1 MADDS
6 DKVILTNSSV
16 MKQKYGSQGY
26 NKLQAA
32 VKQLIASDQKRGLKT
47 IQVGVDD
54 ATAMGKLKAK
64 PVTDPGSARQNK
76 AAIDGVYQALKPD
89 YLMILGSVDVI
100 PHQDLVNPAYD
111 PSPDGDPDQL
121 AEGDLL
127 YACDAPY
134 STAIADFTGPTRVV
148 GRLPDLTNGN
158 DPDYLVGLL
167 NTAAN
172 YKGQPADKY
181 SSFLGISADVWK
193 ISTSLSLQAAF
204 GSSSD
209 QQVSPPDGPDGQWPA
224 DLLARRSHFINC
236 HGATADPQF
245 YGQPD
250 HQDDYPVAHKAVR
263 LPGQITE
270 GTIVTAECCYGAE
283 LYDPAITGG
292 QMGICNAYLAEKAYG
307 YFGSTT
313 MAFGPEHDDHND
325 CSDLICQ
332 YYLKYILSGS
342 SSGRAALQAR
352 LDLIA
357 ARSPLDPYNTK
368 TLGQY
373 VLIGDPSIHPV
384 VSSSVTHALA
394 AVQPHRGKARPGV
407 VSALSVGPDPWG
419 ANRALRRY
427 RLEVLGKAIGASA
440 RVAQPSE
447 IALPPKVKR
456 ALTEAAEPFKVKK
469 FSFRTYAVSSTERP
483 SRKGTRTGHAK
494 ARTSTPGPTA
504 FYVATAA
511 LPRSKA
517 PARQLL
523 VLIAKEIDGSYIIDR
538 LSSR

>member
-6 DKVILTNSSV
+6 DKVILTNISV
-16 MKQKYGSQGY
+16 LKQKYSTQGY
-26 NKLQAA
+26 TKLQAA

-64 PVTDPGSARQNK
+64 PVTDPASARQNK
-76 AAIDGVYQALKPD
+76 AAIDGVYKALRPD

-111 PSPDGDPDQL
+111 PSPDGDPDRL
-121 AEGDLL
+121 APGDLP

-134 STAIADFTGPTRVV
+134 STAISDSTGPTRVV
-148 GRLPDLTNGN
+148 GRLPDLTNGK

-167 NTAAN
+167 TTAAN
-172 YKGQPADKY
+172 YKGQPAEKY
-181 SSFLGISADVWK
+181 SSFLGISADVWRV
-193 ISTSLSLQAAF
+193 STSLSLQAAF

-209 QQVSPPDGPDGQWPA
+209 LQVSPPDGPDGHWPA
-224 DLLARRSHFINC
+224 DLLGRLTHFINC
-236 HGATADPQF
+236 HGATADYHF

-250 HQDDYPVAHKAVR
+250 HQDEYPIAQDASR

-283 LYDPAITGG
+283 LYDPSLTGG
-292 QMGICNAYLAEKAYG
+292 QMGICNACLAEKAYG

-313 MAFGPEHDDHND
+313 IAYGPDDHND
-325 CSDLICQ
+325 NADLICQ
-332 YYLKYILSGS
+332 YYFKHMLSGS

-357 ARSPLDPYNTK
+357 ARSPLDPYNAK

-384 VSSSVTHALA
+384 VAPSVTHALA
-394 AVQPHRGKARPGV
+394 GMQPRRGKARPEMI
-407 VSALSVGPDPWG
+407 SALSVGPDPWG

-440 RVAQPSE
+440 RVAEPVE
-447 IALPPKVKR
+447 RAAHPKVRR
-456 ALTEAAEPFKVKK
+456 ALMEAAEPFKIKK
-469 FSFRTYAVSSTERP
+469 FSFRTYDVSATVRP
-483 SRKGTRTGHAK
+483 SRKGTKTARAK
-494 ARTSTPGPTA
+494 ATTATPGPTA

>member
-6 DKVILTNSSV
+6 DKVILTNISV
-16 MKQKYGSQGY
+16 LKQKYGAQGY
-26 NKLQAA
+26 TKLHAA

-64 PVTDPGSARQNK
+64 PVTDPASARQNK
-76 AAIDGVYQALKPD
+76 AAIDGVYKALRPD

-111 PSPDGDPDQL
+111 PSPDGDPDRL
-121 AEGDLL
+121 APGDLP

-134 STAIADFTGPTRVV
+134 STAISDSTGPTRVV
-148 GRLPDLTNGN
+148 GRLPDLTNGK

-167 NTAAN
+167 TTAAN
-172 YKGQPADKY
+172 YKGQPAEKY
-181 SSFLGISADVWK
+181 SSFLGISADVWRV
-193 ISTSLSLQAAF
+193 STSLSLQAAF

-209 QQVSPPDGPDGQWPA
+209 LQVSPSDGPDGQWPA
-224 DLLARRSHFINC
+224 DLLGRLTHFINC
-236 HGATADPQF
+236 HGATADYHF

-250 HQDDYPVAHKAVR
+250 HQDEYPIAHDASR

-283 LYDPAITGG
+283 LYDPSLTGG

-313 MAFGPEHDDHND
+313 IAYGPDDHND
-325 CSDLICQ
+325 NADLICQ
-332 YYLKYILSGS
+332 YYFKHMLSGS

-357 ARSPLDPYNTK
+357 ARSPLDPYNAK

-373 VLIGDPSIHPV
+373 ILIGDPSIHPV

-394 AVQPHRGKARPGV
+394 GVQPRRGKARPGV

-419 ANRALRRY
+419 
-427 RLEVLGKAIGASA
+427 
-440 RVAQPSE
+440 
-447 IALPPKVKR
+447 
-456 ALTEAAEPFKVKK
+456 
-469 FSFRTYAVSSTERP
+469 
-483 SRKGTRTGHAK
+483 
-494 ARTSTPGPTA
+494 
-504 FYVATAA
+504 
-511 LPRSKA
+511 
-517 PARQLL
+517 
-523 VLIAKEIDGSYIIDR
+523 
-538 LSSR
+538 